1 MEINKEIL
9 KGMSIIESITLE
21 QKKEMLK
28 LFNGSKGKLKD
39 IVLLFDI
46 NDSTFFQCTCGEKGF
61 IKKGVRNYDCPKCG
75 CNEIVDIECDSDN
88 DSYLLG
94 YCFEELECNN
104 EDEIQVKITP
114 YGLME
119 ISLSSYNFDTSNNYW
134 ILKYNKISKELIIT
148 NYYDDVVTDISDFY
162 LYDFRYSECAFI
174 SNNQLFDIFREIIPK
189 NNVNEEYTLEE
200 ILKDFIL
207 QLKAP
212 IYRDDRITGTCL
224 KRFDRYG
231 DLESLDE
238 IDSYLNEIR
247 EKGVIDIDKD
257 NLEEAFG
264 SNDIQF
270 IYSIKDLD
278 KLKGLKEFD
287 DLVVKNE
294 LEIYLDYFKDVKN
307 VTITAENK
315 EGIIKLCNETNVD
328 FITMIKHIFRG
339 INNEDLKLDDII
351 YSLKKELK
359 YIEEY
364 PIDFNKPYSSKI
376 KGKRVFNR
384 TCSIN
389 NSILNKVAQKPTLDT
404 LYKALIG

>member
-1 MEINKEIL
+1 MEINREIL
-9 KGMSIIESITLE
+9 NDIKIIESITPE
-21 QKKEMLK
+21 QKTEMLK

-46 NDSTFFQCTCGEKGF
+46 DNSTFFQCTCGEKGF
-61 IKKGVRNYDCPKCG
+61 IKKNVRNYECPKCG
-75 CNEIVDIECDSDN
+75 CSNTIDIECSYN
-88 DSYLLG
+88 PDSYLLG
-94 YCFEELECNN
+94 YCFEELKSDN
-104 EDEIQVKITP
+104 EDEIQVKIIP
-114 YGLME
+114 YGLMNL
-119 ISLSSYNFDTSNNYW
+119 SFSSYNFDISDDYW

-148 NYYDDVVTDISDFY
+148 NCYDEIITDKSDFY
-162 LYDFRYSECAFI
+162 LSDFDFLECSFI
-174 SNNQLFDIFREIIPK
+174 SNNQLFDIFREIIP
-189 NNVNEEYTLEE
+189 NNDENEEYTLLD
-200 ILKDFIL
+200 ILIDFIL

-212 IYRDDRITGTCL
+212 IYRDYRVNRTCL

-231 DLESLDE
+231 DLESLEE
-238 IDSYLNEIR
+238 IDSYLNELR
-247 EKGVIDIDKD
+247 EKEIIDIDKD

-264 SNDIQF
+264 INDIEF

-278 KLKGLKEFD
+278 KFKDLKEFD

-315 EGIIKLCNETNVD
+315 ENIIKLCKETNVD

-339 INNEDLKLDDII
+339 INNEDLELDNII
-351 YSLKKELK
+351 YSLREELK

-384 TCSIN
+384 NCSID

>member
-351 YSLKKELK
+351 YSLKEELK